1 LVGKVIKVRFT
12 DIGKYGLSGHSK
24 EYLEV
29 AEQINYLKSEYNRKL
44 CLMKDNVSK
53 KLLESRAIIG
63 AKGMYQTLGLNCSY

>member
-1 LVGKVIKVRFT
+1 VIKLLRSGFT

-53 KLLESRAIIG
+53 KLLESKRLSEP
-63 AKGMYQTLGLNCSY
+63 KGCIKP